1 MIKRILVLLL
11 AALLLLSF
19 SACST
24 GINTSGSTST
34 SDTQSDSGSGLAQYV
49 DPGKVKV
56 RMFKIGKADATL
68 IRTENYT
75 FLIDTGETDDAV
87 EILEYFAE
95 KEIKYIDYLVISMF
109 DDDHVG
115 GAAAIIAGIEVKNVI
130 QPNYEEKSDEYLAY
144 IAALETAGITPTVLT
159 EDMTVTLNDATI
171 KLYASDRSQYTD
183 YKDENASIIIT
194 MQHGD
199 NSFLFASDAQSE
211 RLAELVKANLGSFTF
226 LKVPDHGTLNDKS
239 EAFIN
244 MVSANIAAITCSS
257 KNPASSDVISYLKN
271 AGATVYLT
279 ANGAIKLTSNG
290 SSLSVKQGATL
301 EGDE

>member
-1 MIKRILVLLL
+1 MTKRILALLL
-11 AALLLLSF
+11 AALFLLSF
-19 SACST
+19 TACST
-24 GINTSGSTST
+24 DDSSGASP
-34 SDTQSDSGSGLAQYV
+34 SDTQSDSDSGLPQYV

-56 RMFKIGKADATL
+56 RIFKIGKADAIL

-75 FLIDTGETDDAV
+75 FLIDTGETDDSA
-87 EILEYFAE
+87 EILEYFAK

-130 QPNYEEKSDEYLAY
+130 QANYEETSDEYLAY
-144 IAALETAGITPTVLT
+144 AAALETAGITPMVLT
-159 EDMTVTLNDATI
+159 GDMTVTLNDALIT
-171 KLYASDRSQYTD
+171 LYAADRLQYTD

-211 RLAELVKANLGSFTF
+211 RLAQLVEADFGSFTF

-239 EAFIN
+239 EVFIN
-244 MVSANIAAITCSS
+244 MVRPSVAAITCSS
-257 KNPASSDVISYLKN
+257 KNPASSEVITYLKN

-279 ANGAIKLTSNG
+279 ADGAIKLTSDGLSLFVKQG
-290 SSLSVKQGATL
+290 SSL
-301 EGDE
+301 